1 MSIKDSVKALR
12 DELNQL
18 NYNYYVLDNPTISD
32 YEFDLKLK
40 QLQDLETQYPEYYDD
55 NSPTQ
60 RVGSNKSFKTVP
72 HQYRMYSLDNS
83 YSKED
88 LVEWENGFK
97 KVLGDV
103 QLEYSCELK
112 YDGAS
117 KYYLRKWKAYTSSY
131 RGDGYQGDD
140 VTNNIPLA
148 IQKFDRERIIL
159 PFAGFEK

>member
-60 RVGSNKSFKTVP
+60 RVGGSTKSFKTVP
-72 HQYRMYSLDNS
+72 HQYRMYSLDN
-83 YSKED
+83 
-88 LVEWENGFK
+88 
-97 KVLGDV
+97 
-103 QLEYSCELK
+103 
-112 YDGAS
+112 
-117 KYYLRKWKAYTSSY
+117 
-131 RGDGYQGDD
+131 
-140 VTNNIPLA
+140 P
-148 IQKFDRERIIL
+148 IQKRIL
-159 PFAGFEK
+159 WSGKTDSKKY

>member
-60 RVGSNKSFKTVP
+60 RVGGSVTKSFKTVP

-88 LVEWENGFK
+88 LVEWEK
-97 KVLGDV
+97 RIQKVLGDV

-117 KYYLRKWKAYTSSY
+117 ISITYENGKLTQAVT

-140 VTNNIPLA
+140 VSAFPCPPET
-148 IQKFDRERIIL
+148 
-159 PFAGFEK
+159 